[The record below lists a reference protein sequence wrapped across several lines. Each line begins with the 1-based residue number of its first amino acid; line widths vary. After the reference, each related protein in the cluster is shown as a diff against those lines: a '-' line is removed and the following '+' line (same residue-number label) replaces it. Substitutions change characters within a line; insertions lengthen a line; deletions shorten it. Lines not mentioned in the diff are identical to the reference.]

1 MGRRRRP
8 KGAVL
13 DLTRWTE
20 GTPFVVEEL
29 LDYPAP
35 PKEPLPRLAFT
46 EEWAIAAYSGPCA
59 FCGQAGA
66 HYDHINM
73 FDKRDD
79 VSRMILQGCPREEV
93 EAEIAKCQFLCR
105 PCHAKVTLAEQKKG
119 FIVAKRRINQLARN
133 GVDVSPEIER
143 LRGEYAVE
151 MAAVYAGLKEPAI
164 PTHND

>member
-13 DLTRWTE
+13 DLTLWTE

-29 LDYPAP
+29 LVHPAP
-35 PKEPLPRLAFT
+35 PKETLPRLALT
-46 EEWAIAAYSGPCA
+46 DEWAIAAYRLPCA

-73 FDKRDD
+73 FDKVDD
-79 VSRMILQGCPREEV
+79 VSRMILRSCPRAEV
-93 EAEIAKCQFLCR
+93 EAEMAKCQFLCR
-105 PCHAKVTLAEQKKG
+105 PCHAKVTRAEQARG
-119 FIVAKRRINQLARN
+119 FIAAKMRINKLARR
-133 GVDVSPEIER
+133 GVDVAPEMER
-143 LRGEYAVE
+143 LRGEYAAA
-151 MAAVYAGLKEPAI
+151 MAAVYAGLKEPAN

>member
-1 MGRRRRP
+1 
-8 KGAVL
+8 L
-13 DLTRWTE
+13 DLTRWIE

-29 LDYPAP
+29 LDQPAP

-46 EEWAIAAYSGPCA
+46 EEWALAAYRLPCA
-59 FCGQAGA
+59 FCGQAGT

-79 VSRMILQGCPREEV
+79 VSRMILRGCSRLEV
-93 EAEIAKCQFLCR
+93 EAEMAKCQFLCR

-119 FIVAKRRINQLARN
+119 FIMAKRRINQLTRN
-133 GVDVSPEIER
+133 GVDVTPELER
-143 LRGEYAVE
+143 LRGEYAAAME
-151 MAAVYAGLKEPAI
+151 AVYAGLKEPAI